1 MKLVDSSLSV
11 LTSRVMSSLSNN
23 VTSYGVRTS
32 LSARNKN
39 KLNESGNR
47 FILKEDCDISKTTK
61 VFLNGP
67 QQILS
72 YAPIGSKQW

>member
-11 LTSRVMSSLSNN
+11 LTSRVMFSLSNN
-23 VTSYGVRTS
+23 VTLYGARTS
-32 LSARNKN
+32 LSPRNKN

-47 FILKEDCDISKTTK
+47 FILKRDCDISKTTK
-61 VFLNGP
+61 VFLNDP

-72 YAPIGSKQW
+72 YAPINSKRW

>member
-47 FILKEDCDISKTTK
+47 FILKGVVIFQK
-61 VFLNGP
+61 
-67 QQILS
+67 QQ
-72 YAPIGSKQW
+72 KCF

>member
-1 MKLVDSSLSV
+1 MKLVDSSRSL
-11 LTSRVMSSLSNN
+11 LTSRIMFSLSNN

-39 KLNESGNR
+39 KSGNR
-47 FILKEDCDISKTTK
+47 FVLKGDFAILRTAA

-67 QQILS
+67 QQIS
-72 YAPIGSKQW
+72 FYAPLNSKQ